1 MRQPIPIGR
10 DTELTVRMSLTMLM
24 LAMVFVAFM
33 GLLFWAGVPWFF
45 VLVIAIVMAMF
56 QYWGSDRMVLMTTGA
71 KEVTEEQEPW
81 LHQTVARLAQAAEIP
96 KPKKIAIMDTHVP
109 NAFATGRNPKN
120 AVVAVTRG
128 LLDRLNKDEVEAVL
142 GHELSHVK
150 NRDVMVITWASI
162 IVIMA
167 GFLLQML
174 FWMSLFG
181 GFGGRRSGRDSGQAA
196 LIIMAVY
203 VGTILVY
210 FISQM
215 LIMTLSRYREYS
227 ADRGGALLTGNPM
240 QLASALAKI
249 SNDVFKIPEKDL
261 RRVEHANA
269 FFIIPALKGKG
280 MSSMF
285 SSHPPVEKRIAKL
298 KAMQR
303 AIERGATEY
312 REFKF

>member
-1 MRQPIPIGR
+1 
-10 DTELTVRMSLTMLM
+10 MSLTMLM
-24 LAMVFVAFM
+24 LALVFVAFM
-33 GLLFWAGVPWFF
+33 GLLFWAGIPWFII
-45 VLVIAIVMAMF
+45 LPIAVAMAVF
-56 QYWGSDRMVLMTTGA
+56 QYWGSDRVVLMTTGA
-71 KEVTEEQEPW
+71 KEVSADQEPW
-81 LHQTVARLAQAAEIP
+81 LHQTVERLARAAEIP

-128 LLDRLNKDEVEAVL
+128 LLDRLDKDEVEAVL
-142 GHELSHVK
+142 AHELAHVK
-150 NRDVMVITWASI
+150 NRDVMVLTWASV

-167 GFLLQML
+167 GFLMQAL

-181 GFGGRRSGRDSGQAA
+181 GFGGRRGGRDSGGQAA
-196 LIIMAVY
+196 LIMMAVY
-203 VGTILVY
+203 AGTIAVY

-227 ADRGGALLTGNPM
+227 ADRDGALLTGNPM
-240 QLASALAKI
+240 KLASALAKI

-280 MSSMF
+280 MTSLF
-285 SSHPPVEKRIAKL
+285 SSHPPTAKRIEKL
-298 KAMQR
+298 KAIEQAMQY
-303 AIERGATEY
+303 GVTEY

>member
-1 MRQPIPIGR
+1 
-10 DTELTVRMSLTMLM
+10 MSLTMLM
-24 LAMVFVAFM
+24 LALVFVAFM
-33 GLLFWAGVPWFF
+33 GLLFWAGIPWFII
-45 VLVIAIVMAMF
+45 LPIAVAMAVF
-56 QYWGSDRMVLMTTGA
+56 QYWGSDRVVLMTTGA
-71 KEVTEEQEPW
+71 KEVSADQEPW
-81 LHQTVARLAQAAEIP
+81 LHQTVERLARAAEIP

-120 AVVAVTRG
+120 ALVAVTRG
-128 LLDRLNKDEVEAVL
+128 LLDRLDKDEVEAVL
-142 GHELSHVK
+142 AHELAHVK
-150 NRDVMVITWASI
+150 NRDVMVLTWASV

-167 GFLLQML
+167 GFLMQAL

-181 GFGGRRSGRDSGQAA
+181 GFGGRRGGRDSGGQAA
-196 LIIMAVY
+196 LIMMAVY
-203 VGTILVY
+203 AGTIAVY

-227 ADRGGALLTGNPM
+227 ADRDGALLTGNPM
-240 QLASALAKI
+240 KLASALAKI

-280 MSSMF
+280 MTSLF
-285 SSHPPVEKRIAKL
+285 SSHPPTAKRIEKL
-298 KAMQR
+298 KAIEQAMQY
-303 AIERGATEY
+303 GVTEY